1 MSEIKPVYQTRFVA
15 TDFPEDWANA
25 DKQLFDHRKDQPDN
39 FETRI
44 LYPAAA
50 YESQRNEVERLQ
62 RENAAQAKRIVE
74 LEELIKN
81 SEVK

>member
-1 MSEIKPVYQTRFVA
+1 MSYEIKPVYQTRETFCSELAEV
-15 TDFPEDWANA
+15 DDV
-25 DKQLFDHRKDQPDN
+25 RYIMRIKDA
-39 FETRI
+39 ELYEGRI

-50 YESQRNEVERLQ
+50 YEAIQK
-62 RENAAQAKRIVE
+62 ENAAPANRIAE